1 MSTAEITRR
10 IAQASPRFQA
20 RIAVVFYL
28 LTILAG
34 AIVFFLGGKLGFV
47 VDAIATVFYVA
58 LTLLFY
64 ALTKRPKG
72 TRTR

>member
-1 MSTAEITRR
+1 MSTTEITRR

-34 AIVFFLGGKLGFV
+34 AFVFFLGGKLGFV
-47 VDAIATVFYVA
+47 VDAIATVLYVA

>member
-10 IAQASPRFQA
+10 IAQASPRFHA

-28 LTILAG
+28 LTILTG
-34 AIVFFLGGKLGFV
+34 AIVFFLGGRLGFV

-58 LTLLFY
+58 ATLLFY
-64 ALTKRPKG
+64 VLTKG
-72 TRTR
+72 A